1 MAVVLSDR
9 PFTPNTKYDIRGV
22 DRYKNEQVHSGQQ
35 RHPSVSTYLEGASR
49 PAWTLHK
56 DNPSLP
62 FLLCKGEDIGSIL
75 AEITFDLF
83 SSIARQFLI
92 LILWT
97 ILVYCCKFLV
107 SFIAVRC
114 YVSLLLFSR
123 CFRAKCVKSTVWGFF
138 SGRRRLG

>member
-1 MAVVLSDR
+1 MSTYPDEDDAAAVAD
-9 PFTPNTKYDIRGV
+9 D
-22 DRYKNEQVHSGQQ
+22 DAQVHGGQQ
-35 RHPSVSTYLEGASR
+35 GHTSMSTHPEGGSR
-49 PAWTLHK
+49 PPWTLHK

-83 SSIARQFLI
+83 YGIARLFLI

-97 ILVYCCKFLV
+97 ILVDCCKFLV
-107 SFIAVRC
+107 SFIAVQC
-114 YVSLLLFSR
+114 YVLLLLFSR
-123 CFRAKCVKSTVWGFF
+123 CFHAKCVKSTVWGFF